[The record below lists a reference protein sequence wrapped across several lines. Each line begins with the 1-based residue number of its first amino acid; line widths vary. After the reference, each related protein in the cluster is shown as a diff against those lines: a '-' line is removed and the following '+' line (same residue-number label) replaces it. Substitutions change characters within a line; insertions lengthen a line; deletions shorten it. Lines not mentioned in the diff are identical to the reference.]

1 MCSVYLWNAVFL
13 DASIMGDLG
22 TDPAVRSSVRITKLI
37 SSLIHSDN
45 RDQRSYGFKLNL
57 LDYLLWVVGLVAVD
71 QLVGLHLGHVEHGE
85 GVGVG
90 VDVQHSH
97 VALRHLTMHWM
108 EKSQR
113 LNILETYLI

>member
-1 MCSVYLWNAVFL
+1 M
-13 DASIMGDLG
+13 
-22 TDPAVRSSVRITKLI
+22 
-37 SSLIHSDN
+37 
-45 RDQRSYGFKLNL
+45 
-57 LDYLLWVVGLVAVD
+57 GLVAVD

-108 EKSQR
+108 EKGSEIG
-113 LNILETYLI
+113 NIGDLPNLKIPNIVTHSSGKIVFPIIIEDSFLTCLKIKRHIIFSSFSY